1 MAPKPAPK
9 NPIPKPAAKGPSGGK
24 PQPKGVR
31 QQPQHKPW
39 STSAKSGG
47 PFAAGFGIGCLGAG
61 FGAIA

>member
-9 NPIPKPAAKGPSGGK
+9 NPIPRPPAKGPQPASK

-47 PFAAGFGIGCLGAG
+47 RGR
-61 FGAIA
+61 